1 MRCYDTLIDFDLMRY
16 ARIIRG
22 VVLHCEFA
30 CNSNAPG
37 GFLRL
42 NVRAMDF
49 SPGMSLALVH
59 NLKSSILRPKD
70 RMFPVCNFVASS

>member
-1 MRCYDTLIDFDLMRY
+1 MRCHDTLIDFDLMRY

-22 VVLHCEFA
+22 VVLRCEFA

-42 NVRAMDF
+42 NVRAMV
-49 SPGMSLALVH
+49 VH
-59 NLKSSILRPKD
+59 VHSEQKHGNRGD
-70 RMFPVCNFVASS
+70 EDNNT